1 MTTRHRSGSYVS
13 RKRKHPD
20 LTLAKVQSALTN
32 GSRLFLGDVAE
43 TGAWCRR
50 LRDLRLSY
58 ESDLGGAGNLSEGQL
73 TIAHQLAMMK
83 LQCEMMEARFAKHEG
98 EATPTQLALYQRT
111 ANSCRRLIES
121 LNLHRGRVARDITDA
136 GQDILERVLAK
147 VEGATP

>member
-1 MTTRHRSGSYVS
+1 MR
-13 RKRKHPD
+13 
-20 LTLAKVQSALTN
+20 SALTN
-32 GSRLFLGDVAE
+32 GSKLFLGNIDE
-43 TGAWCRR
+43 TAPWCRR
-50 LRDLRLSY
+50 LRDLRLGY
-58 ESDLGGAGNLSEGQL
+58 ENDLGGADILSERQL

-121 LNLHRGRVARDITDA
+121 LNLHRGRIARDITDA

-147 VEGATP
+147 VGEGATP